1 MLFLLSVS
9 SLGNYAS
16 LHNNIYC
23 KAHYNQ
29 LFKAKGN
36 YDEGFGL
43 RPHKELW
50 EPRADGE
57 ESEEAL
63 TPKEQPETVKRQAES
78 PPDVQPASNGEASP
92 PVKVTDLTALLEN
105 RKQKSDPSGEKHQ
118 PAAET
123 HRLRVAWPPPA
134 GEAHAAGPLSPVAE
148 GLPSSRIRI
157 GKWPP
162 EDDVQPSYLST
173 ERAELKSLRRSTSLK
188 ERSRPFTLAA
198 NPAHKT
204 TTATAPGPRELRR
217 PLKSLLE
224 WKKSFEEKQLSE
236 DRSSE
241 VQQKEE
247 EPKKRQ
253 TPAAAAAAAPNAKMT
268 KSLPEQQEGRCEQT
282 QRREVRSE
290 EEKPAVGASLS
301 PDTPP
306 SSPLQPKENRTS
318 QDVGFWEE
326 DKEENDAEDLSAEDI
341 IKRNR
346 YYDDDDE
353 DSIV

>member
-1 MLFLLSVS
+1 MEFCVLFLLSAS

-36 YDEGFGL
+36 YDEGFGH

-63 TPKEQPETVKRQAES
+63 TPKEQPEIVKRPAES

-105 RKQKSDPSGEKHQ
+105 RKQKSDPSGEKPR
-118 PAAET
+118 PAAEM

-162 EDDVQPSYLST
+162 EDDVQPSFQST
-173 ERAELKSLRRSTSLK
+173 ERAELKSLRRSASLK

-198 NPAHKT
+198 NPAPKT
-204 TTATAPGPRELRR
+204 TTATATGPRELRR

-224 WKKSFEEKQLSE
+224 WKKSFEEKQSSE
-236 DRSSE
+236 DKSSE

-247 EPKKRQ
+247 PKKPQ
-253 TPAAAAAAAPNAKMT
+253 TPPPNEKM

-282 QRREVRSE
+282 AKREATSA
-290 EEKPAVGASLS
+290 EEKPAVRKSLS

-306 SSPLQPKENRTS
+306 ASPLQPKEKRTS

-346 YYDDDDE
+346 YYDEDDEDE